1 MNFTALLLSL
11 NNCLQ
16 LPEEKKKKKNCF
28 DTILQQLLYNKLL
41 TNFGIHVI
49 VIIHLESNPCPKP
62 QAQIFTTT
70 QNLAIVHHSAA
81 AAAAPK
87 H

>member
-1 MNFTALLLSL
+1 
-11 NNCLQ
+11 
-16 LPEEKKKKKNCF
+16 LPATSRGKKKKKNCF
-28 DTILQQLLYNKLL
+28 DTLLQQLLYNKLL
-41 TNFGIHVI
+41 PNFGIHVI

-70 QNLAIVHHSAA
+70 QNLALVNHSAAA